1 MVTRIVKMSFEKSNA
16 ALFLEIFNEH
26 REQIRAAEGC
36 TYLELWQTEEN
47 DSTLFF
53 THSRWDSEEH
63 LNKLA
68 AVTPPGTKYR
78 EDIKL
83 LGDRIRML
91 YDVQWTI
98 EQLDAELLELM
109 RATN

>member
-1 MVTRIVKMSFEKSNA
+1 VPPNSIEHKTRKE
-16 ALFLEIFNEH
+16 ALIEAWKKG
-26 REQIRAAEGC
+26 Q
-36 TYLELWQTEEN
+36 YLKN
-47 DSTLFF
+47 
-53 THSRWDSEEH
+53 HSEEH

-68 AVTPPGTKYR
+68 VVTPPGTKYR

>member
-1 MVTRIVKMSFEKSNA
+1 MVTRIVKMSFDKSNA

-53 THSRWDSEEH
+53 THSKWENEEH
-63 LNKLA
+63 LNNYRHSDIFKIVWPKTKELFNA
-68 AVTPPGTKYR
+68 SPQAWTVNSLVTLP
-78 EDIKL
+78 
-83 LGDRIRML
+83 
-91 YDVQWTI
+91 
-98 EQLDAELLELM
+98 
-109 RATN
+109 

>member
-1 MVTRIVKMSFEKSNA
+1 MSFDKSNS

-53 THSRWDSEEH
+53 THSRWDSEDH
-63 LNKLA
+63 LNNYRHSDIFKIVWPKTKALFNA
-68 AVTPPGTKYR
+68 SPKAWTVNSLVTLP
-78 EDIKL
+78 
-83 LGDRIRML
+83 
-91 YDVQWTI
+91 
-98 EQLDAELLELM
+98 
-109 RATN
+109 